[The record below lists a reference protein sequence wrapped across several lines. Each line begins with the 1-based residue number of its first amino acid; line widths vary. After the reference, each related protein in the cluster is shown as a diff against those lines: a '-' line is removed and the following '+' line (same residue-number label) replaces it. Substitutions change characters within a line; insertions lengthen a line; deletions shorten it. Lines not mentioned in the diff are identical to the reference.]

1 MSDALSRMLAN
12 ALGGLGGDQG
22 GGQGRGSPLG
32 EPRMPGAAP
41 QGGAPDLGGL
51 LGGLLGGQGGAGGM
65 GGGLGGLL
73 GGLLGGMG
81 GAPSRA
87 APGGGM
93 GGGVTGAALMALL
106 AYLMQGRGGTAGLS
120 SLTDRLRGAGLGD
133 QVDSWVGP
141 GSNRDLRPEELARA
155 FPPEALDQVERA
167 TGLGR
172 DDVLSQ
178 LSRGL
183 PGMVD
188 RLTPQGRMP
197 DRDEDLDGVDEKEL
211 LGNFSIVPGAAYGKH
226 APGDGGR
233 KG

>member
-1 MSDALSRMLAN
+1 MSDVLSRILAG
-12 ALGGLGGDQG
+12 ALGGMGGAGTGGSPLGDPRLRGESGRYGGMPAGGGLGGMAG
-22 GGQGRGSPLG
+22 GGGLG
-32 EPRMPGAAP
+32 GI
-41 QGGAPDLGGL
+41 LGGL
-51 LGGLLGGQGGAGGM
+51 LGGLGGGAGRTT
-65 GGGLGGLL
+65 GGLGGLQ
-73 GGLLGGMG
+73 
-81 GAPSRA
+81 
-87 APGGGM
+87 
-93 GGGVTGAALMALL
+93 GAALMALL

-133 QVDSWVGP
+133 QVDSWVGR
-141 GSNRDLRPEELARA
+141 GANRDVRPEELARA
-155 FPPEALDQVERA
+155 IPPEALDEVERA

-197 DRDEDLDGVDEKEL
+197 ARDDELDEVDENEL
-211 LGNFSIVPGAAYGKH
+211 LGGFGVTPGAAYGKFG
-226 APGDGGR
+226 PGEGGT